1 MRDGH
6 LSPMHVLLL
15 QMMDLRDSLAKATAV
30 LNGTVRTSGG
40 GLWEAPLGLTREDL
54 ADWLGE
60 QVARVGKLRESIER
74 KRGRL
79 VIRGGEQR
87 KQDGR
92 KEKAKQHGPAGVDK
106 PSMRSGSGGA
116 RENLGGAAD

>member
-6 LSPMHVLLL
+6 LSHMHVLLL

-30 LNGTVRTSGG
+30 LNGTVQKSGG

-87 KQDGR
+87 K
-92 KEKAKQHGPAGVDK
+92 
-106 PSMRSGSGGA
+106 
-116 RENLGGAAD
+116 